1 MTIHQKKKIRKL
13 KMFTLQINIFFYLQ
27 SVKQTQMI
35 MIHLR
40 RYNILMQ
47 LSLRSI
53 IRRIPVNKLEFFNYV
68 L

>member
-27 SVKQTQMI
+27 SVKQIQMI